1 MKLPV
6 AAALVAAVASFVP
19 FVTGCAEEE
28 AESREAAYPVG
39 ATVPPAEP
47 PPLDPAPAP
56 GAEPGS
62 EEVEIGADGDSPAD
76 DQPVDASPSAL
87 TDFRAALDPYGSWVE
102 DPNNGTVWVPSP
114 DVVGD
119 DFAPYSTA
127 GHWAYDDD
135 YLWVSD
141 YDWGWAPFHY
151 GRWAYA
157 GGLGWE
163 WIPGRRYAG
172 AWVSWRYGVGEWG
185 YVGWAPRSPTWGWRG
200 GVAVGLGF
208 EPPARYGFVATA
220 DLFHPR
226 VASRFIG
233 GEAAGAIA
241 AHTRVWEPASTGA
254 LAGRAAAHPGVGGP
268 PPSALHIPQSAV
280 VRADTNRGVMQARSF
295 ARSGAASAATRFNP
309 GGARTLTGTPHPGN
323 AVSRGEPSHF
333 GGRLGAGFS
342 GSAAAQ
348 GPTRAPSFAGVA
360 RPYFGAPA
368 PANHA
373 AAVPYS
379 GFRGAPAYHGG
390 GPAGGTRGGAGYS
403 GGYHGGG
410 GGSRGGSGGSHGG
423 GHGGGRR

>member
-141 YDWGWAPFHY
+141 
-151 GRWAYA
+151 
-157 GGLGWE
+157 
-163 WIPGRRYAG
+163 
-172 AWVSWRYGVGEWG
+172 
-185 YVGWAPRSPTWGWRG
+185 
-200 GVAVGLGF
+200 
-208 EPPARYGFVATA
+208 
-220 DLFHPR
+220 
-226 VASRFIG
+226 
-233 GEAAGAIA
+233 
-241 AHTRVWEPASTGA
+241 
-254 LAGRAAAHPGVGGP
+254 
-268 PPSALHIPQSAV
+268 
-280 VRADTNRGVMQARSF
+280 
-295 ARSGAASAATRFNP
+295 
-309 GGARTLTGTPHPGN
+309 
-323 AVSRGEPSHF
+323 
-333 GGRLGAGFS
+333 
-342 GSAAAQ
+342 
-348 GPTRAPSFAGVA
+348 
-360 RPYFGAPA
+360 
-368 PANHA
+368 
-373 AAVPYS
+373 
-379 GFRGAPAYHGG
+379 
-390 GPAGGTRGGAGYS
+390 
-403 GGYHGGG
+403 
-410 GGSRGGSGGSHGG
+410 
-423 GHGGGRR
+423 